1 LTMIPVTRDLKLALQ
16 SSREAFGKKL
26 NAVLPDGWPQLPQAF
41 VPHDI
46 EPAVPW
52 CAYVF
57 LDNRKRLLVGSG
69 GFLSTP
75 DKDADVEIG
84 YEIAPA
90 VRSHGFATEAV
101 EALIDVAT
109 VNRARFLFARTPAGA
124 NASSAVARKAGM
136 EVVDDDFDKNIGL
149 VWRFRITCDEK
160 RIPLGN
166 VSLRMSA

>member
-1 LTMIPVTRDLKLALQ
+1 MIRTERLTMIPVTRDLKLALQ

-57 LDNRKRLLVGSG
+57 LDNRKRLLVGNG
-69 GFLSTP
+69 GFLSTL

-84 YEIAPA
+84 YEIASEYHNLGYGTQA
-90 VRSHGFATEAV
+90 ARALMDLAFEHAGVRTVSATTLAE
-101 EALIDVAT
+101 T
-109 VNRARFLFARTPAGA
+109 
-124 NASSAVARKAGM
+124 NASNRLLQKLGM
-136 EVVDDDFDKNIGL
+136 AFVEEIDDAENGKI
-149 VWRFRITCDEK
+149 WRWQFK
-160 RIPLGN
+160 L
-166 VSLRMSA
+166 